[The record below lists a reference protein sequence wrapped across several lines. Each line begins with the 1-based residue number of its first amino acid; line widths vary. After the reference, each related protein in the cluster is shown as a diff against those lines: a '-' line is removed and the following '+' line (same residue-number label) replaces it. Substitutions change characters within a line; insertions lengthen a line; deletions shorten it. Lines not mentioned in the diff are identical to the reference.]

1 MGMDVYGVNPQTTTE
16 QPTEPKSSD
25 FGSDEWSA
33 YFEARRKWEQENP
46 GTYFRNNV
54 WYWRP
59 LWDYVYSLCDDIL
72 TEDDHQS
79 GHHNDG
85 HLIDADKCEA
95 IASRLALEL
104 LNGGVTKFKDDRQ
117 EYLDN
122 LPLKKCDT
130 GSCNGTGQ
138 RDDKYLKGEC
148 NGCGG
153 TGEQKDHET
162 HYPFDEDNVRE
173 FHSFVKNCGGFE
185 IN

>member
-138 RDDKYLKGEC
+138 RNDEFVKGEC

-153 TGEQKDHET
+153 TGKQKDFNT
-162 HYPFDEDNVRE
+162 QYPFEEDNVRE

>member
-16 QPTEPKSSD
+16 QPTEPKSDD

-95 IASRLALEL
+95 IASRLASEL

-185 IN
+185 IG

>member
-16 QPTEPKSSD
+16 QPTQPESENYE
-25 FGSDEWSA
+25 SDEWKA

-46 GTYFRNNV
+46 GPYFRNNV

-72 TEDDHQS
+72 TETDHQS
-79 GHHNDG
+79 GHYNDG
-85 HLIDADKCEA
+85 HLIDADKCEV
-95 IASRLALEL
+95 IANRLAVQL
-104 LNGGVTKFKDDRQ
+104 LNGGVTEFKEDRQ
-117 EYLDN
+117 KYLDE

-138 RDDKYLKGEC
+138 RDDEFVKGEC

-153 TGEQKDHET
+153 TGEQKDSET
-162 HYPFDEDNVRE
+162 HYPFEEDNVRE
-173 FHSFVKNCGGFE
+173 FHSFVKNCGGFR

>member
-16 QPTEPKSSD
+16 QPTEPKSDD

>member
-1 MGMDVYGVNPQTTTE
+1 MGMDVYGVNPQTKTE
-16 QPTEPKSSD
+16 PPTEPKSDD
-25 FGSDEWSA
+25 FSSDEWGS

>member
-95 IASRLALEL
+95 IASRLASEL

>member
-16 QPTEPKSSD
+16 PPTEPEAEY
-25 FGSDEWSA
+25 GSDEWSA

-59 LWDYVYSLCDDIL
+59 LWDYVYALCDDIL

-79 GHHNDG
+79 GHNNDG

-95 IASRLALEL
+95 IANRLALEL

-153 TGEQKDHET
+153 TGKQKDHET

-173 FHSFVKNCGGFE
+173 FHSFVKNSGGFE

>member
-1 MGMDVYGVNPQTTTE
+1 MGMDVYGVNPKTTTE
-16 QPTEPKSSD
+16 QPTRPESNDYK
-25 FGSDEWSA
+25 SDEWSA

-185 IN
+185 IG

>member
-1 MGMDVYGVNPQTTTE
+1 MGMDVYGVNPQTKTE
-16 QPTEPKSSD
+16 PPTEPEAEY
-25 FGSDEWSA
+25 GSDEWSA

-59 LWDYVYSLCDDIL
+59 LWDYVNALCNDIL
-72 TEDDHQS
+72 TEDDHRS
-79 GHHNDG
+79 GHNNDG

-95 IASRLALEL
+95 IANRLALEL

-117 EYLDN
+117 KYLDE
-122 LPLKKCDT
+122 LPLVKC
-130 GSCNGTGQ
+130 SCCEGTG
-138 RDDKYLKGEC
+138 KGAHYSEGKDTC
-148 NGCGG
+148 HVCKG
-153 TGEQKDHET
+153 TGKQKDFAT
-162 HYPFDEDNVRE
+162 QYPFEEDNVRE